1 MDTDILDIREVQPG
15 DNKALAALIRKVFEE
30 HDAPR
35 YNTVYS
41 DPTTDNLYELFN
53 QPDAMLWVALLNN
66 TIVGCAGVYPTPG
79 LPPAHAELVKIYL
92 SAQSR
97 GRGIGKILISQC
109 FQSAKD
115 LGYTHLYLESM
126 PEFATAVSMYYKLG
140 FGDLPAAMG
149 NSGHTACTIWM
160 IKEL

>member
-1 MDTDILDIREVQPG
+1 MDTDILEIREVQSG
-15 DNKALAALIRKVFEE
+15 DNEALAALIRKVFEE

-35 YNTVYS
+35 INTVYS

-53 QPDAMLWVALLNN
+53 QPDAILWVALLNN
-66 TIVGCAGVYPTPG
+66 TIAGCAGVYPTPG
-79 LPPAHAELVKIYL
+79 LPAGHAELVKIYL

-97 GRGIGKILISQC
+97 GKGIGKTLINQC
-109 FQSAKD
+109 IQSAKD
-115 LGYTHLYLESM
+115 LGYTNLYLESM

-140 FGDLPAAMG
+140 FRDLPAAMG